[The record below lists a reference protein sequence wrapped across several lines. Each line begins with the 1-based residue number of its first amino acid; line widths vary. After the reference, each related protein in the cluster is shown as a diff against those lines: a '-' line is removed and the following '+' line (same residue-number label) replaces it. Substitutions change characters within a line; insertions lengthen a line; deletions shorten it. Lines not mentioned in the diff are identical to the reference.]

1 MASVSLRLDQVYEWN
16 NLVEAAN
23 RAAVGKRGRHT
34 VAAFETNWAD
44 NLLDL
49 QDELQDGCYLPGP
62 YTHFYVDQPKRRK
75 ISAAPFRDR
84 VVHHAVCNV
93 IEPWFESRFISD
105 SYANRK
111 GKGTHRAIDRL
122 QQFARHY
129 RYVLRLDIAKHFPS
143 IDHQV
148 LLTEIDRAPMDHPL
162 FDLCS
167 TIIESGR
174 GVLDEEAPTTLF
186 PGDDLFSQLRPRGL
200 PIGNLTSQFWS
211 NVYLNPLDQ
220 FVIRELRCPAYLRYV
235 DDMALFSDEKREIW
249 EWKQAIVERL
259 QRLRLCVHPTLAQIA
274 LTSAGI
280 PWLGFVVFPT
290 HRLLKARM
298 ARSGRR
304 RIETAWNAYSKGRL
318 SFAEMDARVKGWV
331 NHLRHADSWGLRKS
345 VFLSL

>member
-1 MASVSLRLDQVYEWN
+1 MRLDQVYEWA

-23 RAAVGKRGRHT
+23 RAAAGKRGRYT

-44 NLLDL
+44 HLLDL
-49 QDELQDGCYLPGP
+49 QDELHEGRYLPGP
-62 YTHFYVDQPKRRK
+62 YTHFYVNQPKRRK

-84 VVHHAVCNV
+84 VVHHAVCNI

-111 GKGTHRAIDRL
+111 GKGTHRAVDRL
-122 QQFARHY
+122 QQFARRY
-129 RYVLRLDIAKHFPS
+129 RYVLRLDIVKHFPS

-148 LLTEIDRAPMDHPL
+148 LLTEIDRAPMNQAL

-174 GVLDEEAPTTLF
+174 GVLDEEAPTLFF

-211 NVYLNPLDQ
+211 NVYLNPFDQ
-220 FVIRELRCPAYLRYV
+220 FVKRELRCPAYLRYV
-235 DDMALFSDEKREIW
+235 DDIALFSDQKRQIW
-249 EWKQAIVERL
+249 EWKLAIVERL
-259 QRLRLCVHPTLAQIA
+259 QHFRLCVHPASAQVA

-280 PWLGFVVFPT
+280 PWLGFVVSPT

-298 ARSGRR
+298 ACSGRR
-304 RIETAWNAYSKGRL
+304 RIETAWHAYLKGRL
-318 SFAEMDARVKGWV
+318 SFAELDARVNGWI
-331 NHLRHADSWGLRKS
+331 NHLRYADSWGLRNN

>member
-1 MASVSLRLDQVYEWN
+1 M
-16 NLVEAAN
+16 VEAAN
-23 RAAVGKRGRHT
+23 RAAVGKRGRYT
-34 VAAFETNWAD
+34 VAAFEQNWAE

-49 QDELQDGCYLPGP
+49 QDELQECRYLPGP
-62 YTHFYVDQPKRRK
+62 YTHFYVNQPKRRK

-84 VVHHAVCNV
+84 IVHHAVCNI

-122 QQFARHY
+122 QQFARRY
-129 RYVLRLDIAKHFPS
+129 RYVLRLDIVKHFPS

-148 LLTEIDRAPMDHPL
+148 LLTEIERAPMDHAL

-174 GVLDEEAPTTLF
+174 GVLDEEAPTVFF
-186 PGDDLFSQLRPRGL
+186 PGDDLLSPLRPRGL

-211 NVYLNPLDQ
+211 NVYLNPLDH
-220 FVIRELRCPAYLRYV
+220 FVKRELRCPAYLRYV
-235 DDMALFSDEKREIW
+235 DDIALFSDEKRVIW

-259 QRLRLCVHPTLAQIA
+259 QRMRLCVHSASAQVA
-274 LTSAGI
+274 HTSSGI

-290 HRLLKARM
+290 HRFLKARM
-298 ARSGRR
+298 ARNGRR
-304 RIETAWNAYSKGRL
+304 RIVTAWNEYINGRL
-318 SFAEMDARVKGWV
+318 SFAELDACVKGWV
-331 NHLRHADSWGLRKS
+331 NHVRYADSWGLRNS
-345 VFLSL
+345 IFLSL